1 MSIFTK
7 GKPVSLADILASK
20 VARVAR
26 LQDVRQAFSD
36 AMLISITLNIP
47 GNIKNSRQIQLIF
60 RAGMRELTR
69 VFTAQWQTTHLD
81 LQTGPEAIL
90 VVDISANTCKAKA
103 VAFET
108 QFALGRLFDVDVL
121 AADGK
126 YLSRATLEM
135 P

>member
-81 LQTGPEAIL
+81 LQTGPEA
-90 VVDISANTCKAKA
+90 
-103 VAFET
+103 
-108 QFALGRLFDVDVL
+108 
-121 AADGK
+121 
-126 YLSRATLEM
+126 
-135 P
+135 